1 MDTSI
6 IKQPVITEKSLLL
19 ANKSNIYTFEVIKEA
34 SKPQVAAA
42 IKALFNVV
50 VLSVHTVRRPKVV
63 KATGKRR
70 LKTVGAI
77 TKKALVT
84 LKKGQTIDLFDIGGN
99 DHVN

>member
-19 ANKSNIYTFEVIKEA
+19 ANSANIYTFEVIKEA
-34 SKPQVAAA
+34 SKPQITEA
-42 IKALFNVV
+42 IKALFNVE

-63 KATGKRR
+63 KATGRRR

-77 TKKALVT
+77 NKKALVT
-84 LKKGQTIDLFDIGGN
+84 LKKGQTIDLFDIGGEEKKA
-99 DHVN
+99 

>member
-6 IKQPVITEKSLLL
+6 IKQPVITEKSMLL
-19 ANKSNIYTFEVIKEA
+19 ANTANIYTFEVTKEA
-34 SKPQVAAA
+34 SKPQITEA
-42 IKALFNVV
+42 IEILFNVK

-84 LKKGQTIDLFDIGGN
+84 LKKGQTIDLFDIGGE
-99 DHVN
+99 DKKV